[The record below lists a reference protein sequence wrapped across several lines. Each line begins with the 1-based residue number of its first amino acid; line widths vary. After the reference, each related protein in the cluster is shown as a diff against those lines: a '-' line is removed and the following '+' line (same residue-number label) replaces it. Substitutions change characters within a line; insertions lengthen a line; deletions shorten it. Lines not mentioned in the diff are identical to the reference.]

1 MRFCGACKPYKGSNN
16 KEGALQPLFA
26 PMAIVPEGKTKRGP
40 KNLSPRPYRMDYIS
54 LTPSGSSGAAKRFGG
69 WGREC
74 NSTPPSLG
82 GISADDLFAR
92 ADDLRRFLWPIPF
105 LLFIFFFSLYSP
117 VEKSGICLP

>member
-74 NSTPPSLG
+74 NSTPPPRGYFGRRSLHVRM
-82 GISADDLFAR
+82 ISGDSYGQYLSFYYCF
-92 ADDLRRFLWPIPF
+92 FLP
-105 LLFIFFFSLYSP
+105 LQSS
-117 VEKSGICLP
+117 